1 MELFFMCLQDAIGE
15 NRILIIGMCFAA
27 MFLLSVAENAEAAI
41 KTSLSKAS
49 CCSLAYPGVHGE
61 HPTVCKK

>member
-41 KTSLSKAS
+41 KTSLS
-49 CCSLAYPGVHGE
+49 
-61 HPTVCKK
+61 VCKK